1 MKRRLAA
8 FLCALVLLSSV
19 SAAAT
24 GGLGAVF
31 SRSRGYN
38 GAFSDLAPEL
48 WYHDYAVALYEYGF
62 TEGRGDGTFAGTAQV
77 TLAEL
82 LTFSARVRAI
92 YEAQGAAVEFPVGAE
107 GEAWYAPY
115 VAYLKEKN
123 LLAEEF
129 EGRYEAVAT
138 RAEMAG
144 IFAKTLPA
152 ACYDDRNAALVTDGY
167 ALGQYI
173 LDVDDYTPYQWEIL
187 WLYKQGILNGTDER
201 ARFMP
206 YASVTRAE
214 VAAMLTRMV
223 EPAARLSLEWNVLPY
238 PSAVGAR
245 YEDFAVP
252 PQSVNTAPAVTD
264 KSAMDALVRDMIV
277 LGKTKITLQYPA
289 ALTAEE
295 AETLTGT
302 AVSVAKTYGEQMYS
316 RVRCTAYS
324 TGQVELTFASACC
337 TDAQLAIYRKDA
349 LAAAVAV
356 HDALWESGYLYKS
369 MSEYEKAKAYYIWLC
384 ENCAYDFSA
393 TDASPSHLAWS
404 ALVRQT
410 AVCDGYVG
418 AYNMLLKLEG
428 IDCRALAGSNHAW
441 TVAVL
446 DGREYHIDPTWGDLG
461 ERADMSCFA
470 MTAQQSFAKHPW

>member
-1 MKRRLAA
+1 MKRKLAA

-31 SRSRGYN
+31 SRSRGYS

-82 LTFSARVRAI
+82 LTFSARVRAL
-92 YEAQGAAVEFPVGAE
+92 YEAQGAAVEFSAAAE

-115 VAYLKEKN
+115 VAYLKGKN

-206 YASVTRAE
+206 DASVTRAE

-245 YEDFAVP
+245 YEDFVVP

-264 KSAMDALVRDMIV
+264 KSAMDALVRDMIA

-337 TDAQLAIYRKDA
+337 TDAQLAINRKDA
-349 LAAAVAV
+349 LAAAVAA

-369 MSEYEKAKAYYIWLC
+369 M
-384 ENCAYDFSA
+384 
-393 TDASPSHLAWS
+393 
-404 ALVRQT
+404 
-410 AVCDGYVG
+410 
-418 AYNMLLKLEG
+418 
-428 IDCRALAGSNHAW
+428 
-441 TVAVL
+441 
-446 DGREYHIDPTWGDLG
+446 
-461 ERADMSCFA
+461 
-470 MTAQQSFAKHPW
+470 

>member
-1 MKRRLAA
+1 MKRKLAA

-31 SRSRGYN
+31 SRSRGYS

-92 YEAQGAAVEFPVGAE
+92 YEAQGAAVEFPAGAE

-115 VAYLKEKN
+115 VSYLKGKN

-173 LDVDDYTPYQWEIL
+173 LDVDDYTPQFTSDNE
-187 WLYKQGILNGTDER
+187 T
-201 ARFMP
+201 
-206 YASVTRAE
+206 S
-214 VAAMLTRMV
+214 
-223 EPAARLSLEWNVLPY
+223 
-238 PSAVGAR
+238 
-245 YEDFAVP
+245 EDGE
-252 PQSVNTAPAVTD
+252 S
-264 KSAMDALVRDMIV
+264 
-277 LGKTKITLQYPA
+277 
-289 ALTAEE
+289 EE
-295 AETLTGT
+295 
-302 AVSVAKTYGEQMYS
+302 
-316 RVRCTAYS
+316 
-324 TGQVELTFASACC
+324 
-337 TDAQLAIYRKDA
+337 
-349 LAAAVAV
+349 
-356 HDALWESGYLYKS
+356 
-369 MSEYEKAKAYYIWLC
+369 SEE
-384 ENCAYDFSA
+384 ENA
-393 TDASPSHLAWS
+393 
-404 ALVRQT
+404 
-410 AVCDGYVG
+410 
-418 AYNMLLKLEG
+418 
-428 IDCRALAGSNHAW
+428 
-441 TVAVL
+441 
-446 DGREYHIDPTWGDLG
+446 
-461 ERADMSCFA
+461 
-470 MTAQQSFAKHPW
+470 